1 MSTITASITT
11 TVSAIPL
18 LRHRDTVVTPAD
30 QDDFVAKY
38 EATNDHL
45 SNTTVSE
52 LNDIGNEID
61 AVTAQINTV
70 AGEVNTNA
78 SIASA
83 AATTAQSTANASLWV
98 SGQAYTAGQNAISPI
113 NFQTYRANTSTSG
126 TTDPS
131 LSADWTAIQA
141 TDATKLPLAGGT
153 MTGDIT
159 SLRETS
165 VAMGAND
172 INCATGNLFTKTIS
186 GSTTLTVSNVPTTGE
201 AYSFVLKL
209 TNGGSAT
216 VTWFSGVKWAGGTAP
231 TLTAS
236 GVDAIGFITHDG
248 GATWYGFKMGLDL
261 K

>member
-1 MSTITASITT
+1 MDITT
-11 TVSAIPL
+11 TIPSITGYAG
-18 LRHRDTVVTPAD
+18 TVPDKATQTKTEFANSINPYLNYVDNT
-30 QDDFVAKY
+30 FVPSYELAKTALNSFAT
-38 EATNDHL
+38 EANALATQA
-45 SNTTVSE
+45 NT
-52 LNDIGNEID
+52 D
-61 AVTAQINTV
+61 AST
-70 AGEVNTNA
+70 
-78 SIASA
+78 ASA

-98 SGQAYTAGQNAISPI
+98 SGQAYTAGQSAISPI
-113 NFQTYRANTSTSG
+113 NFKTYRANTSTSG

-141 TDATKLPLAGGT
+141 EDATKLPLAGGT

-186 GSTTLTVSNVPTTGE
+186 VATTLTVSNVPTTGE

-209 TNGGSAT
+209 TNGGSAA

-248 GATWYGFKMGLDL
+248 GTTWYGFKMGLDL